1 MAKKAPASADSP
13 ERILVTVGDE
23 DGTSVL
29 AEMSEDSFTRLVR
42 RLCDCGGPTPRPLFP
57 APPPPQAPAPP
68 AE

>member
-1 MAKKAPASADSP
+1 MAKQIPAPPNPP

-23 DGTSVL
+23 DGASVL
-29 AEMSEDSFTRLVR
+29 AGMSEDSFTRLVR

-57 APPPPQAPAPP
+57 APPLPEPPAPP